1 MWLVVASVVLVAGA
15 GAVIAVI
22 TTGSHP
28 KAAAPPTTT
37 TAPTTTVP
45 VGPPCPLTGQPAPG
59 GAVPQ
64 RPALAV
70 KVDNYPTARPQSGLD
85 KADVVFE
92 EPVEGR
98 ITRLVAVFQ
107 CQPADLVGPIRS
119 AREVDVQILDELS
132 HPLFV
137 HVGGINQVLS
147 LIASADDVNLDLGY
161 HGSIIQRPAGRYP
174 PYNTYVS
181 TSGAWGLAPG
191 DTTPPAPLFTYAATA
206 PAGTPLTSI
215 HIPYGQTSDET
226 WSWDGSSNRWLL
238 SYSGAP
244 ATVDN
249 GSQIGMANVIVQTVQ
264 VSYGPWVENAEGGL
278 EVQSQLVGSGP
289 ALVLRNGEEI
299 SGTWQRP
306 AIGSPTSFVASDGAT
321 IPLAP
326 GPTWVALV
334 PSTVGVAGH

>member
-1 MWLVVASVVLVAGA
+1 MWLIVSSVIVVAGA
-15 GAVIAVI
+15 GAGIAVAM
-22 TTGSHP
+22 TGGHP
-28 KAAAPPTTT
+28 KAAPPTST
-37 TAPTTTVP
+37 TAPTTTAP
-45 VGPPCPLTGQPAPG
+45 PGPPCPLTGQPAPG

-70 KVDNYPTARPQSGLD
+70 KVDNYPAARPQSGLD

-107 CQPADLVGPIRS
+107 CQAADLVGPIRS
-119 AREVDVQILDELS
+119 ARAVDVQILDELS
-132 HPLFV
+132 HPLFI
-137 HVGGINQVLS
+137 HVGGINPVLS
-147 LIASADDVNLDLGY
+147 MIAAADDVNLDLGY
-161 HGSIIQRPAGRYP
+161 HGSVIQRPAGRYP

-181 TSGAWGLAPG
+181 TAGAWGLAPG
-191 DTTPPAPLFTYAATA
+191 DTTPPAPLFTYAAVP
-206 PAGTPLTSI
+206 PAGTPLSSI

-226 WSWDGSSNRWLL
+226 WSWDGTGKRWLL
-238 SYSGAP
+238 SYSGAA

-249 GSQIGMANVIVQTVQ
+249 GAQIGMANVIVQTVQ
-264 VSYGPWVENAEGGL
+264 VSYGPWAENDVGGL

-289 ALVLRNGEEI
+289 VLILRNGEEI
-299 SGTWQRP
+299 SGTWQRSS
-306 AIGSPTSFVASDGAT
+306 IGSPTTFVASNGAV

-334 PSTVGVAGH
+334 PAAVGVSGH